1 MTLKIAQ
8 IDRSDFSTLPSHAY
22 VIMTIYFLQHL
33 KPPVLPV
40 LHEII
45 DFRTISPK
53 QINGHN
59 HHSNNNNSKNKN
71 AKANRTKKQKIR
83 NPNRDQ
89 DESENSEDD
98 DNELQPDDE
107 NDDDESINN
116 LDFRIFETNLANY
129 VCFCYILNIKIKSN
143 SFSNKYR

>member
-1 MTLKIAQ
+1 
-8 IDRSDFSTLPSHAY
+8 
-22 VIMTIYFLQHL
+22 MTIYFLQHL

-45 DFRTISPK
+45 DFRTISPT

-59 HHSNNNNSKNKN
+59 HHSNNNNNSKNKN

-83 NPNRDQ
+83 NPNRGDQ
-89 DESENSEDD
+89 DESENSDD
-98 DNELQPDDE
+98 EDNELQPDDD

-129 VCFCYILNIKIKSN
+129 VCFFCCCYSL
-143 SFSNKYR
+143 YT

>member
-1 MTLKIAQ
+1 
-8 IDRSDFSTLPSHAY
+8 
-22 VIMTIYFLQHL
+22 MTIYFLQHL

-45 DFRTISPK
+45 DFRTISP

-129 VCFCYILNIKIKSN
+129 VCFCYSLYSEYKKLS
-143 SFSNKYR
+143 